1 MEQIQKAKS
10 ISIWIFIVPFLAVNL
25 LNSEDGIAPGQ
36 ACVFYSKDSFG
47 HRVLGGGWIKE

>member
-1 MEQIQKAKS
+1 MLFTPPKS
-10 ISIWIFIVPFLAVNL
+10 GKIFSNSAEVNL

-36 ACVFYSKDSFG
+36 ACVFYSKDTFG